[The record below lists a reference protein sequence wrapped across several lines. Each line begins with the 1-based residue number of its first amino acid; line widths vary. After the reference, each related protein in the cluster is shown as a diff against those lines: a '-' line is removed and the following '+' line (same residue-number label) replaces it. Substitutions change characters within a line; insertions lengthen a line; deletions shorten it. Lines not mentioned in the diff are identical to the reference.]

1 MPMRA
6 PAPAPE
12 LYGYSSVRFLGSGG
26 FSDVFVYQQQRP
38 NRAVA
43 VKVLRPDAVNAQTL
57 ARFDAEADLMA
68 TLSTHPAIVTIHEAG
83 ISPDGRPY
91 IVMEFCSQPNL
102 SARYRAERMPTGEVL
117 RIGVQL
123 CGAVETTHR
132 AGILHRDIKPSNVLT
147 TDFHR
152 PVLSDFGI
160 SVHRSALGRQT
171 EDAVG
176 LSIPWSPPE
185 AFDARVPLDERA
197 DLYSLAATLYTV
209 LAVRS
214 PYDRPGGPNGS
225 ADLISR
231 IRSAP
236 LPALSRSDVPPSLE
250 RVLARAMDKNPAARY
265 ATALDL
271 ARALQQVEIEM
282 RLTPT
287 EIDIRD
293 RDPIRALQEIG
304 DSPATR
310 VRALTVIEA
319 QPEHPPV
326 FPTPVPGSAGPI
338 APRFAAGV
346 GVPDDSSG
354 GAPGRAP
361 GADEQTRMRGWQAGE
376 GMPAM
381 PAAGGRRSRTPLIV
395 VGVAGLL
402 VAGVVAV
409 VLTSGGGT
417 APVEGPPVD
426 TFQQSTEAPVPV
438 GPASVV
444 GLRGTVRGGI
454 AEFTWTAPDARPGDR
469 YQWKQTGVDDAKAT
483 LVAAPPVR
491 ISQNAASA
499 CISVKVIASDGQASD
514 ASVSCV
520 DG

>member
-1 MPMRA
+1 MRA

-12 LYGYSSVRFLGSGG
+12 LYGYSPVRFLGSGG

-160 SVHRSALGRQT
+160 SVHRSALGSQT
-171 EDAVG
+171 ADAVG

-209 LAVRS
+209 LALRS
-214 PYDRPGGPNGS
+214 PYDRPSGPNGS

-250 RVLARAMDKNPAARY
+250 RLLARAMDKNPAARY

-293 RDPIRALQEIG
+293 RDPIRAQQEIG

-326 FPTPVPGSAGPI
+326 FPTPAPGSAGSI

-346 GVPDDSSG
+346 GVPDDSTG
-354 GAPGRAP
+354 GSLGV
-361 GADEQTRMRGWQAGE
+361 DESTRLRGFSPAG
-376 GMPAM
+376 MTAM
-381 PAAGGRRSRTPLIV
+381 PSAPVRRSRTPLV
-395 VGVAGLL
+395 VLAVAVLA

-409 VLTSGGGT
+409 VLTSGGSS
-417 APVEGPPVD
+417 APVQGPPVD
-426 TFQQSTEAPVPV
+426 TFQQSTEAPIPV
-438 GPASVV
+438 GPAAVV
-444 GLRGTVRGGI
+444 GLKGTVKGGV

-491 ISQNAASA
+491 ILQNAASA
-499 CISVKVIASDGQASD
+499 CISVKVIAADGRASD